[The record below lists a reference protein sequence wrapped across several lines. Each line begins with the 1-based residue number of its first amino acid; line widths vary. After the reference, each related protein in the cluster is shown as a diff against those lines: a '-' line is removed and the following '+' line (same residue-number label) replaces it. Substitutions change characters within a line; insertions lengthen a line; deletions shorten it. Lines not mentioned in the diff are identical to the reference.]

1 MYKELVLVC
10 SEGRAKIQIQE
21 PATLSEIQE
30 AEKVVG
36 YKFPEELKALL
47 LEMNGDRRLL
57 FSTEKII
64 ECVSLNREYLLECY
78 EDIER
83 HIFFAGNGCGDYYCY
98 NVNPNGIVD
107 TSAIH
112 IWLHEDNETRWVAKD
127 IEELIRRYYNS
138 EI

>member
-1 MYKELVLVC
+1 MYKELVLEC
-10 SEGRAKIQIQE
+10 SDGRAKIQIQE

-36 YKFPEELKALL
+36 YNFPDELKELL
-47 LEMNGDRRLL
+47 LEMNGDKWLL
-57 FSTEKII
+57 FSTDKII

-78 EDIER
+78 EDIGR

-98 NVNPNGIVD
+98 NVSPDGTVD

-127 IEELIRRYYNS
+127 MEELIRRYYNS

>member
-1 MYKELVLVC
+1 MYKELVLEC

-21 PATLSEIQE
+21 PATRSEIQE

-36 YKFPEELKALL
+36 YNFPEELKELL
-47 LEMNGDRRLL
+47 LEMNGDKWLL

-78 EDIER
+78 EDIES

-98 NVNPNGIVD
+98 NVREDGIVD

-127 IEELIRRYYNS
+127 MEELIRRYYNS

>member
-1 MYKELVLVC
+1 MYKELVLEC

-21 PATLSEIQE
+21 PATLLEIQE

-36 YKFPEELKALL
+36 YSFPDELKELL
-47 LEMNGDRRLL
+47 LEMNGDKWLL
-57 FSTEKII
+57 FSTDQII
-64 ECVSLNREYLLECY
+64 ERVSLNREYLLECY
-78 EDIER
+78 EDIEQ

-98 NVNPNGIVD
+98 NVSPDGVVD

-112 IWLHEDNETRWVAKD
+112 IWLHEDNEMRWVAKD
-127 IEELIRRYYNS
+127 MEELIRRYYNS